1 MQKRQKK
8 KNVQFE
14 KIEKRVLRSFYENFT
29 TKSLFWFWDHRNG
42 FSKYP
47 LSASSG
53 ERKKRK
59 RVERRCSRSSFNRSR
74 IPNEIK
80 IPRRT
85 FEGYKPGRNPKSDSA
100 RSGVRSYT
108 RGTTADSSENDLE
121 NESKKRRGEKRKE
134 ENKIRETL
142 QFEIVIPDW
151 YNIFAH

>member
-1 MQKRQKK
+1 MQKKTEEKK
-8 KNVQFE
+8 YKIPFE
-14 KIEKRVLRSFYENFT
+14 KIETRSHHEIFILILGSSKRIFKVSTFC
-29 TKSLFWFWDHRNG
+29 
-42 FSKYP
+42 
-47 LSASSG
+47 G

-121 NESKKRRGEKRKE
+121 NESKKGEERKE

-142 QFEIVIPDW
+142 QFEIVIPD
-151 YNIFAH
+151 